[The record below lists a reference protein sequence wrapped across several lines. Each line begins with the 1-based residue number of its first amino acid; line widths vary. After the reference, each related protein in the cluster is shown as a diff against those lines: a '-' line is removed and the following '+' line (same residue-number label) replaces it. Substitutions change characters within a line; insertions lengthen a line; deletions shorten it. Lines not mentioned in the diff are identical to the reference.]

1 MNKLKNKLM
10 SPDEAGGGGPA
21 TPAGNVS
28 GGSGGASTGASPKSV
43 FGDMEAPASH
53 NEGAPVIAPTRGPK
67 ASSVVAAPNEPE
79 KIVKP
84 AAQVPNEPV
93 APVAAPVGTTM
104 TDEQLTKLANTLA
117 AGVRA
122 PTGMTQEQKEERREM
137 TPEERVQFD
146 KQFQVVR
153 VTPEMFKGIM
163 GYAAE
168 TPEQLKALENFAHSI
183 MRMSASTTLYE
194 TNRLMQQRE
203 EAVRAEFGPI
213 REAHIQQTNA
223 RMETELFAAHP
234 DLKDF
239 APLLVEISKAAKADG
254 IKFKTPAEAYNF
266 VANKARTL
274 LGKSAPASST
284 QGRETATR
292 KPAMPTTS
300 MGGRSA
306 SPSSSPQTAASGPK
320 AVFGDLDGSS

>member
-21 TPAGNVS
+21 APAGNAG
-28 GGSGGASTGASPKSV
+28 GGSGAPVASPKNV

-53 NEGAPVIAPTRGPK
+53 NEGAPVSAPAKSPK
-67 ASSVVAAPNEPE
+67 PSSVIAAPNEP
-79 KIVKP
+79 VAKP
-84 AAQVPNEPV
+84 VTQQQNEPV
-93 APVAAPVGTTM
+93 TPVAAPSGTTM

-122 PTGMTQEQKEERREM
+122 PAGMTKEQKEERREM

-146 KQFQVVR
+146 KEFQVVR

-254 IKFKTPAEAYNF
+254 IKFKTSKEAYDF